1 MRDALQL
8 IALLARLSRGIPRA
22 TGRLVAA
29 LALGVLSGTFF
40 PLLVAAVGA
49 AISRGLDR
57 VLLLRILALC
67 AAAPCARLG
76 SQMLFD
82 AIGTRAIQ
90 GLRLELC
97 RQLLA
102 TPPARLAEIGPPRLL
117 ASLDDGMAVIAT
129 SLGLLPLLA
138 MQVGV
143 MVGLL
148 AYMAWLSPRWLLLVA
163 AVFALGI
170 GVLRLPGLRASRYE
184 ARARRETDAM
194 SARLRD
200 LVEGGRERELDG
212 ERRTFLDRELIPA
225 AEALYRS
232 TFLGAAATTFANAWS
247 NVLFFALPALVLFGA
262 GRSGADLPVLAG
274 YTLALLYIRTPI
286 QVLLQAAP
294 GLGRA
299 NAAAVALQRLEN
311 ELRIAGIEGAA
322 SA

>member
-1 MRDALQL
+1 MRDAPQL

-22 TGRLVAA
+22 TGRITAA

-49 AISRGLDR
+49 AISRGLDHA
-57 VLLLRILALC
+57 LLLRILALC

-82 AIGTRAIQ
+82 AIGTRAIFD
-90 GLRLELC
+90 LRLELC

-129 SLGLLPLLA
+129 ALGLLPLLA

-143 MVGLL
+143 MAGLL
-148 AYMAWLSPRWLLLVA
+148 AYMAWLSPRWLLLVV

-170 GVLRLPGLRASRYE
+170 GVLRLPGIRSSRYE

-194 SARLRD
+194 CARLRD
-200 LVEGGRERELDG
+200 LAEGGKEQKLYRER
-212 ERRTFLDRELIPA
+212 RRAFLDRELAPA
-225 AEALYRS
+225 AEALYRA
-232 TFLGAAATTFANAWS
+232 TFLGSAAATFANAWS
-247 NVLFFALPALVLFGA
+247 NILFFALPAMVLFGA
-262 GRSGADLPVLAG
+262 GRSGADLSMLAG

-286 QVLLQAAP
+286 QVLLQATPA
-294 GLGRA
+294 LGRA
-299 NAAAVALQRLEN
+299 NAAAAALQRLEN
-311 ELRIAGIEGAA
+311 ELRIEVK
-322 SA
+322 SFS